1 MGDTSPPPCPRS
13 GHESSHLRH
22 ATIYS
27 SEWLLVTLN
36 RSWAATALLASVA
49 TVPINRNHIRLQAQE
64 VRERGDDENWRH
76 LPPPG
81 RLEVQ
86 LVVALVEVVLELVA
100 VEEAPPQQVQ
110 GVQAGSVA
118 CTPRLP

>member
-36 RSWAATALLASVA
+36 RSWAATALLSSGA
-49 TVPINRNHIRLQAQE
+49 TAPIYRNRTRPQAQ
-64 VRERGDDENWRH
+64 VVYERGDDENWRR

-81 RLEVQ
+81 QLEVQ
-86 LVVALVEVVLELVA
+86 LVVVLVEVVLE
-100 VEEAPPQQVQ
+100 
-110 GVQAGSVA
+110 
-118 CTPRLP
+118 